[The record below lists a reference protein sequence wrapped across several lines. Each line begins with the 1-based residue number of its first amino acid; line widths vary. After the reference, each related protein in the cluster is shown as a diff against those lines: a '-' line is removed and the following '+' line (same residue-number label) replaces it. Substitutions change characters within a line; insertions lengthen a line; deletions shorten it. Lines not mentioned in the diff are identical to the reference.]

1 MKLFQDVMHEKLIL
15 DFKKVEIKA
24 ELKQL
29 EIYFT
34 VSQLPCVMLANFRG
48 HYNVQDMRHISFDRL
63 KTEL

>member
-1 MKLFQDVMHEKLIL
+1 MKLFQDVMHEKLIHVL

-48 HYNVQDMRHISFDRL
+48 HYTCNVHTGHEKD
-63 KTEL
+63 